1 MGNERIL
8 ISGASIAG
16 QTLAYW
22 LARHGFRPTVV
33 ERAAGL
39 RVGGQGVDV
48 RDQAIEVAERMGIM
62 SQIRSAAADVTGM
75 QFVNVTG
82 DPIARVDMQKI
93 KDKYDSAEVEIMRGD
108 LVRILHDGNTGVE
121 YLFGDSI
128 QALDQDDDGVTVTFE
143 HGAPRR
149 FDLVIG
155 ADGLHSTVRRLAFGP
170 ERDFVRHLDH
180 YFAFGNADAALGPD
194 RWVTVYNTPGAMSGI
209 YRSGNHAQAKA
220 YFMFRSPLLDLD
232 PRDAAAARA
241 VLADRFGNE
250 SGWNVP
256 ALLDGA
262 LADPELYFDSLGQV
276 HMTSWSAGRIAL
288 VGDAAYCASP
298 ASGAGAELALV
309 GAYRLAGALAAA
321 NGEHRQGFHDY
332 EQSHRALVDRKQ
344 QIGPNL
350 RLMVPKTR
358 PGMAIRNA
366 LTRLSVLESMAGME
380 RIMAPKTSDPLPD
393 YSRTQPL
400 SPSTTGCSR

>member
-1 MGNERIL
+1 MRIL

-22 LARHGFRPTVV
+22 LVRHGFRPTIV
-33 ERAAGL
+33 ERAAGP

-48 RDQAIEVAERMGIM
+48 RDQAIEVAERMGII

-75 QFVNVTG
+75 RFVNTTG
-82 DPIARVDMQKI
+82 DSIAQVDIQKI
-93 KDKYDSAEVEIMRGD
+93 KDKYASAEVEIMRGD
-108 LVRILHDGNTGVE
+108 LVRILHESNSDVE

-128 QALDQDDDGVTVTFE
+128 RALDEDDDGVTVTFE
-143 HGAPRR
+143 HAPQRR

-170 ERDFVRHLDH
+170 ESNFLRHLDH
-180 YFAFGNADAALGPD
+180 YFAFGNADPALGPD
-194 RWVTVYNTPGAMSGI
+194 RWVSVYNTPGAMAGI

-220 YFMFRSPLLDLD
+220 YFVFRSPLLDLD
-232 PRDAAAARA
+232 PRDTAAARA
-241 VLADRFGNE
+241 LLTERFGTE
-250 SGWNVP
+250 SAWHV
-256 ALLDGA
+256 AQLLDGA
-262 LADPELYFDSLGQV
+262 LADPDLYFDSLGQV
-276 HMTSWSAGRIAL
+276 HMDSWSTGRIAL

-321 NGEHRQGFHDY
+321 HGDHRTGFRRY

-358 PGMAIRNA
+358 SGMAIRNT
-366 LTRLSVLESMAGME
+366 LTRLPVLESMAGME
-380 RIMAPKTSDPLPD
+380 RIMAPKTNESLPE
-393 YSRTQPL
+393 YPEIPVTARACRPA
-400 SPSTTGCSR
+400 

>member
-1 MGNERIL
+1 MRIL

-22 LARHGFRPTVV
+22 LVRHGFQPTIV

-62 SQIRSAAADVTGM
+62 AQIRSAAADVAGM
-75 QFVNVTG
+75 RFVNAIG
-82 DPIARVDMQKI
+82 DPVAQVDMQKI
-93 KDKYDSAEVEIMRGD
+93 KDKYGSAEVEIMRGD
-108 LVRILHDGNTGVE
+108 LVRILHDGNTDVE

-128 QALDQDDDGVTVTFE
+128 RALDEDDHGVTVTFE
-143 HGAPRR
+143 RAAQRR

-170 ERDFVRHLDH
+170 ESDFVRHLDH

-194 RWVTVYNTPGAMSGI
+194 RWVSVYNTPGAMAGI
-209 YRSGNHAQAKA
+209 YRSGRHAQAKA

-241 VLADRFGNE
+241 VLTDRFGTE
-250 SGWNVP
+250 SAWHV
-256 ALLDGA
+256 AQLLDGA
-262 LADPELYFDSLGQV
+262 LADPDLYFDSLGQV
-276 HMTSWSAGRIAL
+276 RMDSWSTGRIAL

-321 NGEHRQGFHDY
+321 KGDYRTGFRRY

-350 RLMVPKTR
+350 RLMVPKTHW
-358 PGMAIRNA
+358 GMAIRNT
-366 LTRLSVLESMAGME
+366 LTRLPVLESLAGME
-380 RIMAPKTSDPLPD
+380 RIMAPKTNESLPE
-393 YSRTQPL
+393 YPEIPVTAKTCRPA
-400 SPSTTGCSR
+400 

>member
-1 MGNERIL
+1 MRIL

-22 LARHGFRPTVV
+22 LVRHGFQPTIV

-62 SQIRSAAADVTGM
+62 SQIRSAAADVAGM
-75 QFVNVTG
+75 RFVNTTG
-82 DPIARVDMQKI
+82 DSIAQVDMQKI
-93 KDKYDSAEVEIMRGD
+93 KDKYASAEVEIMRGD
-108 LVRILHDGNTGVE
+108 LVRILHDSNSDVE

-128 QALDQDDDGVTVTFE
+128 RALDEDDDGVIVTFE
-143 HGAPRR
+143 HAPQRR

-170 ERDFVRHLDH
+170 ESNFVRHLDH

-194 RWVTVYNTPGAMSGI
+194 RWVSVYNTPGAMAGI

-232 PRDAAAARA
+232 PRDTAAARA
-241 VLADRFGNE
+241 LLTERFGTE
-250 SGWNVP
+250 SAWHV
-256 ALLDGA
+256 AQLLDGA
-262 LADPELYFDSLGQV
+262 LADPDLYFDSLGQV
-276 HMTSWSAGRIAL
+276 HMDSWSTGRIAL

-321 NGEHRQGFHDY
+321 HGDHRAGFRRY

-358 PGMAIRNA
+358 SGMAIRNA
-366 LTRLSVLESMAGME
+366 LTRLPVLESMAGME
-380 RIMAPKTSDPLPD
+380 RIMAPKTNESLPE
-393 YSRTQPL
+393 YPEIPVTVKACRPA
-400 SPSTTGCSR
+400 

>member
-1 MGNERIL
+1 MRNERIL

-16 QTLAYW
+16 QALAYW
-22 LARHGFRPTVV
+22 LVRHGFRPTIV

-39 RVGGQGVDV
+39 RLGGQGVDV

-75 QFVNVTG
+75 QFVNATG
-82 DPIARVDMQKI
+82 DPIAGVDMQKI
-93 KDKYDSAEVEIMRGD
+93 KDKYASAEVEIMRGD
-108 LVRILHDGNTGVE
+108 LVRILHDSNTGVE
-121 YLFGDSI
+121 YLFGESI
-128 QALDQDDDGVTVTFE
+128 AALDRDDDGVTVTFE
-143 HGAPRR
+143 RGPQRR
-149 FDLVIG
+149 FDLVVG

-170 ERDFVRHLDH
+170 ERDFVRHLNH
-180 YFAFGNADAALGPD
+180 YFAFGDADAALGPD
-194 RWVTVYNTPGAMSGI
+194 RRVTVYNTPGAMAGI

-220 YFMFRSPLLDLD
+220 YFVFRSPLLDLD

-241 VLADRFGNE
+241 VLSDRFGNE
-250 SGWNVP
+250 SAWNVP

-276 HMTSWSAGRIAL
+276 HMQSWSTDRIAL

-321 NGEHRQGFHDY
+321 NGDHRQGFRGY

-344 QIGPNL
+344 QVGPNL
-350 RLMVPKTR
+350 RLLVPRTR
-358 PGMAIRNA
+358 LGMAIRNA
-366 LTRLSVLESMAGME
+366 ITRLSVLESMAGME
-380 RIMAPKTSDPLPD
+380 RIMAPSTNELLPD
-393 YSRTQPL
+393 YPRTQTF
-400 SPSTTGCSR
+400 SRSTTGCSR